1 METCDLFFMRE
12 AISLALKGGAKVAPN
27 PMVGCVIVYANKVV
41 ARGYHHVYGSAH
53 AEVNAV
59 NELDKTYPPK
69 DCTVYVTLEPCSHFG
84 KTPPCANLLVER
96 GFAKVV
102 IGCLDPN
109 PLVAGKGMA
118 LLKTAGI
125 AVKHG
130 VLESECR
137 QLNKRFFTY
146 HEKKRPYI
154 FLKWAQTA
162 DGFISRWPLPNSKS
176 ENWISSQMAQQHVH
190 AMRAMEAAILVGKNT
205 VLADNPQLNVR
216 LVEGKN
222 PVRLV
227 IDARLEIPETLAIYN
242 STAPTVIYNALKEE
256 ERGAIT
262 FKKLDFNKMLLPQ
275 LVNDLWQRQLN
286 SVIIE
291 GGTHVLNQFIEQNLW
306 DEAIVFVNSDLNFG
320 SGIKAPRFLPL
331 SNKFTNGQEKQ
342 HFFNTY

>member
-27 PMVGCVIVYANKVV
+27 PMVGCVIVCANKVV

-59 NELDKTYPPK
+59 KELDQIYPPEA
-69 DCTVYVTLEPCSHFG
+69 CTVYVTLEPCSHFG
-84 KTPPCANLLVER
+84 KTPPCANLLIER

-118 LLKTAGI
+118 LLKAAGI
-125 AVKHG
+125 EVKHG
-130 VLESECR
+130 VLENECR
-137 QLNKRFFTY
+137 QFNKRFFTY
-146 HEKKRPYI
+146 YEKKRPYI

-162 DGFISRWPLPNSKS
+162 DGFISRWPLPNARS
-176 ENWISSQMAQQHVH
+176 ENQISSQTAQQEVH

-222 PVRLV
+222 PLRLL

-242 STAPTVIYNALKEE
+242 SAAPTVVYNALKEAE
-256 ERGAIT
+256 CGNIT
-262 FKKLDFNKMLLPQ
+262 FKKLDFDKMLPPQ
-275 LVNDLWQRQLN
+275 IVSDLWQRQLN

-291 GGTHVLNQFIEQNLW
+291 GGTNVLDQFIAQNLW
-306 DEAIVFVNSDLNFG
+306 DEAIVFVNSDLYFE

-331 SNKFTNGQEKQ
+331 LSKFTKGQEKQ
-342 HFFNTY
+342 HFFNEC